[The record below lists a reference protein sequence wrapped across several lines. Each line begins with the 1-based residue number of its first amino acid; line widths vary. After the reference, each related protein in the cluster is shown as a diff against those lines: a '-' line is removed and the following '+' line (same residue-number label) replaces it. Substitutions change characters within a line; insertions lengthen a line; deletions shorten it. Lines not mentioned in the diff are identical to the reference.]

1 MGWLDASD
9 QPSEAQEAA
18 GSMVAFRRWRSGG
31 GDQGWR
37 SGTAA
42 EAADNEKNSVI
53 VVSGMNSVSAMDQ
66 PSQMPTGA
74 IQIGISRR

>member
-31 GDQGWR
+31 GDQAVAIRG
-37 SGTAA
+37 G
-42 EAADNEKNSVI
+42 
-53 VVSGMNSVSAMDQ
+53 DQ
-66 PSQMPTGA
+66 APPQKQPTT
-74 IQIGISRR
+74 RRTLSSLYLE

>member
-31 GDQGWR
+31 GDQ
-37 SGTAA
+37 APPQ
-42 EAADNEKNSVI
+42 K
-53 VVSGMNSVSAMDQ
+53 Q
-66 PSQMPTGA
+66 PTT
-74 IQIGISRR
+74 RRTLSSLYLE